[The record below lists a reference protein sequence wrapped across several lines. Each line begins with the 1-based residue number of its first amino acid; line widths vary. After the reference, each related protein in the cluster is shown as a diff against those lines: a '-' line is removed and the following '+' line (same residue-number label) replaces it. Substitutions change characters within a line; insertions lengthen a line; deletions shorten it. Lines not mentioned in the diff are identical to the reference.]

1 MIAKPA
7 LLSLAVAGLILG
19 ASGCSSDSDTATP
32 GSDTSSAISTP
43 SSAPSSG
50 MGSSEA
56 AATATITIKDFK
68 FEGHETVAPGTEI
81 TVVNEDD
88 AAHTVTAEGEGGF
101 DAKMEGGETVTF
113 TAPSEPGE
121 YPYICTVHPGMKGTL
136 VVA

>member
-32 GSDTSSAISTP
+32 GDGTSSAASTP

-50 MGSSEA
+50 MESSEA

-68 FEGHETVAPGTEI
+68 FEGPDSVPAGAMVM
-81 TVVNEDD
+81 VVNEDD
-88 AAHTVTAEGEGGF
+88 VAHDVTAEGDGGF
-101 DAKMEGGETVTF
+101 VVELEPGGTAMF
-113 TAPSEPGE
+113 TAPSEPGD
-121 YPYICTVHPGMKGTL
+121 YPYVCTIHPGMKGTL